1 MAARPLVSVYDDK
14 NEALPVKGVH
24 LPAVFRAPIRPD
36 IVSFVHDQM
45 MKNTRQAYCV
55 SSKAGHQ
62 TSASSWGTGRA
73 VARIPRVRGGGTHR
87 SGQAA
92 YGNMCRGGRM
102 FAPTKTW
109 RRWHHRLNI
118 NQKRFAICSAI
129 AASGVPALVMS
140 KGHKIEGISEVPLV
154 VDNKIESLQKTKEA
168 VGLLRR
174 VKAWADVEKAAK
186 SKRLR
191 AGKGKMRNRRRIMRT
206 GPCVIYSKDNGVRK
220 AFRNIPGV
228 SLLNVE
234 KLNLLNLA
242 PGGHVGRF
250 CIWSESAIEKLDS
263 LYGTWSSPSVAKTNY
278 NLPQPILTN
287 SDLTKLLHSEEIQSA
302 LRPKKPGSTRTGSKK
317 NPLRNIDAMAK
328 LNPFAIA
335 EKRAAQRVEN
345 ANIAAKEAKRPAD
358 DAANSNKSGKRA
370 RVAALKEAEAKRLA
384 IKQQAE
390 AKRRSEKES
399 AKASK
404 EAAAA
409 EQATKTKAKKATPK
423 SAPAAKCGN
432 DFVVVEKAGLPAH
445 EELPKEIL
453 TPAME
458 IDPVAAAE
466 APRYG
471 DTAASVDA
479 EVTGSAPVDPT
490 SPLEV
495 CAPAKAEVNV
505 PASPTPLPKT
515 VEAPVEHTPVEAKPS
530 SEESPM
536 EVEAS
541 APVEVEAPVKMEA
554 AAPNEAVEAEAPVEA
569 EVPAPVEVPVEVEV
583 PAPVEAPVEVEVPAP
598 VEAPVEAEVPAPVE
612 APVEVEVPAPVE
624 APVEAEV
631 PVLVEAPVEAEVPA
645 PVEAPVGVEVPA
657 PVEAPVEVEAPAPV
671 EAPAEVEA
679 PAPVEAPAEVEAP
692 APVAPMEVEAPT
704 PVKAPME
711 VEAPA
716 PVEAPMEVEA
726 PTPVEAPMEVEA
738 PAPVEAPREVEA
750 PAPVEAPTE
759 VEAPAPTQAPTE
771 VQAPAPTQAPTEVQA
786 PAPTQAPVEEA
797 PAPTQAPVE
806 EAPAPAEAPVEEAPA
821 PAEAPVVEAP
831 ATAEAPVVE
840 AEALAPATPGDDI
853 DAFDFFS
860 PEPIGSAARDLERQ
874 QEAAA
879 AAAVSGEAI
888 QEPTVASDEPAAD

>member
-14 NEALPVKGVH
+14 NEAVLAKGVH

-92 YGNMCRGGRM
+92 FGNMCRGGRM

-118 NQKRFAICSAI
+118 NQKRFAMCSAI

-168 VGLLRR
+168 VALLRR
-174 VKAWADVEKAAK
+174 VKAWPDVEKAAK
-186 SKRLR
+186 SKRFR

-263 LYGTWSSPSVAKTNY
+263 LYGTWSSPSVMKTNY

-302 LRPKKPGSTRTGSKK
+302 LRPKRPGSTRTGCKK

-335 EKRAAQRVEN
+335 EKRAAQRVES

-390 AKRRSEKES
+390 AKRRSAKES
-399 AKASK
+399 AKLSK
-404 EAAAA
+404 EST
-409 EQATKTKAKKATPK
+409 ATSK
-423 SAPAAKCGN
+423 SAPAAKCGD

-453 TPAME
+453 APAPE
-458 IDPVAAAE
+458 TDPVAAVE

-471 DTAASVDA
+471 DTTTSVDA

-495 CAPAKAEVNV
+495 CAPAKAEVDV
-505 PASPTPLPKT
+505 PASPTALPET
-515 VEAPVEHTPVEAKPS
+515 EEASLEQTPS

-541 APVEVEAPVKMEA
+541 APVEVEAP
-554 AAPNEAVEAEAPVEA
+554 APIEAVVTEAPVLAEAPVEVETPTPVEAPMMEEVIKASEEAPAEAPAEPKVVTPVEAPVEA
-569 EVPAPVEVPVEVEV
+569 EVPAPVEAPVEAEV
-583 PAPVEAPVEVEVPAP
+583 PAPVEAPVEAEVPAPVEAPVEAEVPAPVEAPVEAEVPAPVEAPVEAEVPAP

-612 APVEVEVPAPVE
+612 APVEVEVSAP
-624 APVEAEV
+624 
-631 PVLVEAPVEAEVPA
+631 VEAPVEAEVPA
-645 PVEAPVGVEVPA
+645 PVVQSE
-657 PVEAPVEVEAPAPV
+657 
-671 EAPAEVEA
+671 
-679 PAPVEAPAEVEAP
+679 
-692 APVAPMEVEAPT
+692 T
-704 PVKAPME
+704 P
-711 VEAPA
+711 
-716 PVEAPMEVEA
+716 
-726 PTPVEAPMEVEA
+726 
-738 PAPVEAPREVEA
+738 
-750 PAPVEAPTE
+750 
-759 VEAPAPTQAPTE
+759 
-771 VQAPAPTQAPTEVQA
+771 
-786 PAPTQAPVEEA
+786 
-797 PAPTQAPVE
+797 
-806 EAPAPAEAPVEEAPA
+806 
-821 PAEAPVVEAP
+821 
-831 ATAEAPVVE
+831 
-840 AEALAPATPGDDI
+840 APATPGDDM

-879 AAAVSGEAI
+879 AAAASGEAI
-888 QEPTVASDEPAAD
+888 QEHTVASDEPAAE